1 MSTNRPM
8 RKSDREVTDPAQINA
23 IIEQMD
29 AIRIGFFDGDEVY
42 IVPLSFGY
50 SEENGHY
57 TFYMHGAKAGR
68 KADLVKQC
76 GKAGFELDKALE
88 VRTDPEPCDH
98 TVQYNSIIGHGSIEE
113 VTGLEEKKVGLN
125 AVMKQNTGKGDW
137 EFPEK
142 ITEATF
148 VMKLTADW
156 ITCKVHE

>member
-1 MSTNRPM
+1 MSINRPM
-8 RKSDREVTDPAQINA
+8 RRADREVKVPNEMNTV
-23 IIEQMD
+23 IEKMD

-50 SEENGHY
+50 AEENGKY

-76 GKAGFELDKALE
+76 EKAGFELDKAIE
-88 VRTDPEPCDH
+88 VKTDTQACDH
-98 TVQYNSIIGHGSIEE
+98 TVQYNSVIGHGVIEE
-113 VTGLEEKKVGLN
+113 VTETEEKKIVLN
-125 AVMKQNTGKGDW
+125 TIMKQNTGKGDW
-137 EFPEK
+137 EFPANMV
-142 ITEATF
+142 EATF

>member
-8 RKSDREVTDPAQINA
+8 RKSDREITDLTQINA

-50 SEENGHY
+50 AEENGRY

-76 GKAGFELDKALE
+76 AKAGFELDKALE
-88 VRTDPEPCDH
+88 VKTDPEPCDH
-98 TVQYNSIIGHGSIEE
+98 TVQYNSIIGHGSIDE
-113 VTGLEEKKVGLN
+113 VTDPQEKIAALN
-125 AVMKQNTGKGDW
+125 AIMKQNTGKGDW
-137 EFPEK
+137 AFPEK
-142 ITEATF
+142 MVAATF